1 MENEKLLI
9 ERLNYI
15 RSLGYDWYEYSEQEM
30 RNPITDE
37 SWVERT
43 VVFIGSHCNNMVD
56 IDTTEMMIPLFNE
69 DVLQMNGEIDD
80 AIRDIKFLNKL
91 ENKIKK

>member
-9 ERLNYI
+9 ERLQYI

-30 RNPITDE
+30 HNPITDE

-43 VVFIGSHCNNMVD
+43 VVFIGSHRNNMVD

-69 DVLQMNGEIDD
+69 EVLQMNGEIDD
-80 AIRDIKFLNKL
+80 AIRDIKFLKKL

>member
-1 MENEKLLI
+1 MTTTEMLI
-9 ERLNYI
+9 ERLEYL
-15 RSLGYDWYEYSEQEM
+15 RSLGYNWYEYSEQEM

-43 VVFIGSHCNNMVD
+43 VVFIGSHRNNMVD

-69 DVLQMNGEIDD
+69 EVLQINGEIDD
-80 AIRDIKFLNKL
+80 AIRDIKFLKKL

>member
-9 ERLNYI
+9 ERLEYI

-43 VVFIGSHCNNMVD
+43 VVFIGSHRNNMVD
-56 IDTTEMMIPLFNE
+56 MDTTEMMIPLFNE

>member
-1 MENEKLLI
+1 MENEQLLI
-9 ERLNYI
+9 ERLEYI
-15 RSLGYDWYEYSEQEM
+15 HSLGYNWYEYSEQEM

-43 VVFIGSHCNNMVD
+43 VVFIGSHRNNMVD
-56 IDTTEMMIPLFNE
+56 MDATEMMIPLFNE
-69 DVLQMNGEIDD
+69 DVLQMNGEIYD
-80 AIRDIKFLNKL
+80 AIRDIKFLKKL

>member
-9 ERLNYI
+9 ERLEYV

-30 RNPITDE
+30 HNPITDE

-43 VVFIGSHCNNMVD
+43 VVFLGSHRNNMVD

-69 DVLQMNGEIDD
+69 EVLQMNGEIDD

>member
-9 ERLNYI
+9 ERLKYI

-43 VVFIGSHCNNMVD
+43 VVFIGSHRNNMVD
-56 IDTTEMMIPLFNE
+56 MDTTEMMIPLFNE

>member
-9 ERLNYI
+9 ERLEYI

-30 RNPITDE
+30 HNPITDE

-43 VVFIGSHCNNMVD
+43 VVFIGSHRNNMVD

-69 DVLQMNGEIDD
+69 EVLQMNGEIDD
-80 AIRDIKFLNKL
+80 AIRDIKFLKKL

>member
-9 ERLNYI
+9 ERLQYI

-43 VVFIGSHCNNMVD
+43 VVFIGSHRNNMVD

-80 AIRDIKFLNKL
+80 AIRDIKFLKKL

>member
-1 MENEKLLI
+1 MENEQLLI
-9 ERLNYI
+9 ERLEYI
-15 RSLGYDWYEYSEQEM
+15 RSLGYNWYEYSEQEM

-43 VVFIGSHCNNMVD
+43 VVFIGSHHNNMVD
-56 IDTTEMMIPLFNE
+56 IDATEMMIPFFNE

-80 AIRDIKFLNKL
+80 AIRDIKFLKKL

>member
-9 ERLNYI
+9 ERLEYV

-30 RNPITDE
+30 HNPITDE

-43 VVFIGSHCNNMVD
+43 VVFIGSHRNNMVD

-69 DVLQMNGEIDD
+69 EVLQMNGEIDD

>member
-43 VVFIGSHCNNMVD
+43 VVFIGSYCNNLVD
-56 IDTTEMMIPLFNE
+56 MDATEMMIPLFNE

-80 AIRDIKFLNKL
+80 AIRDIKFLKKL

>member
-9 ERLNYI
+9 ERLQYI

-43 VVFIGSHCNNMVD
+43 VVFIGSHRNNMVD

>member
-1 MENEKLLI
+1 MENEQLLI
-9 ERLNYI
+9 ERLEYI
-15 RSLGYDWYEYSEQEM
+15 RSLGYNWYEYSEQEM

-43 VVFIGSHCNNMVD
+43 VVFIGSYCNNLVD
-56 IDTTEMMIPLFNE
+56 MDETEMMIPLLNE

-80 AIRDIKFLNKL
+80 AIRDIKFLIKL
-91 ENKIKK
+91 YNKIKK

>member
-9 ERLNYI
+9 ERLEYV

-30 RNPITDE
+30 HNPITDE

-43 VVFIGSHCNNMVD
+43 VVFIGSHRNNMVD

>member
-1 MENEKLLI
+1 MENEQLLI
-9 ERLNYI
+9 ERLEYI
-15 RSLGYDWYEYSEQEM
+15 RSLGYNWYEYSEQEM

-37 SWVERT
+37 SWLERT
-43 VVFIGSHCNNMVD
+43 VVFIGSYCNNLVD
-56 IDTTEMMIPLFNE
+56 MDATEMMIPLFNE

-80 AIRDIKFLNKL
+80 AIRDIKFLKKL

>member
-43 VVFIGSHCNNMVD
+43 VVFIGSYRNNMVD

-80 AIRDIKFLNKL
+80 AIRDIKFLKKL